1 MILNYIKY
9 TFDMGHLENKVV
21 CITGADGG
29 IGREIT
35 KKFAKEK
42 ANLILCGLAE
52 TIEFNEFIHSLRIE
66 YGIEVYPL
74 YFDLS
79 DEEAIKNGLKDIKA
93 LKLKINILINNAG
106 MPHLAILPFTKMA
119 DVRKVFQVN
128 YFAQLQ
134 ITQGL
139 LGCMAKDGE
148 SVILNAASIAG
159 IDGDM
164 GNCVYGATKASMI
177 LFTKVLAK
185 ELSSS
190 KIRVNA
196 VAPGLTDTGFALAMG
211 DKAKASMEEISL
223 MHRLA
228 TPEEI
233 ANMYYFLASKEA
245 SFINGQV
252 IRVDGGVK

>member
-1 MILNYIKY
+1 MRR
-9 TFDMGHLENKVV
+9 FENKVV

-35 KKFAKEK
+35 KKFAKGGAK
-42 ANLILCGLAE
+42 LILTSISE
-52 TIEFNEFIHSLRIE
+52 SDSFNAFILE
-66 YGIEVYPL
+66 LKNDYQVEVFPF

-79 DEEAIKNGLKDIKA
+79 DEDAIKIGLKEIKA
-93 LKLKINILINNAG
+93 LKLKINVLINNAG

-128 YFAQLQ
+128 YFAQMQ

-139 LGCMAKDGE
+139 LGIIAKDGE
-148 SVILNAASIAG
+148 SSIINAASIAG
-159 IDGDM
+159 IDGEM

-177 LFTKVLAK
+177 LLTKVLSK
-185 ELSSS
+185 ELATS

-196 VAPGLTDTGFALAMG
+196 VAPGLTQTKFADAMG
-211 DKAKASMEEISL
+211 DKAKFSMEELSV

-233 ANMYYFLASKEA
+233 ANVYYFLASEEA
-245 SFINGQV
+245 AFINGQV

>member
-1 MILNYIKY
+1 
-9 TFDMGHLENKVV
+9 MGEFTDKVV

-35 KKFAKEK
+35 KKFAAEG
-42 ANLILCGLAE
+42 ATLILTSIAE
-52 TIEFNEFIHSLRIE
+52 SDSFNQYIAELKNK
-66 YGIEVYPL
+66 YGVEIYPF
-74 YFDLS
+74 YFDLL
-79 DEEAIKNGLKDIKA
+79 DEDAIKAGIKEIKT
-93 LKLKINILINNAG
+93 LKLKLNVLINNAG
-106 MPHLAILPFTKMA
+106 MPHLAILPFTKMSDA
-119 DVRKVFQVN
+119 RKVFQVN

-139 LGCMAKDGE
+139 MGLIVKDGE
-148 SVILNAASIAG
+148 GCILNAASIAG

-164 GNCVYGATKASMI
+164 GNAVYGATKASMI
-177 LFTKVLAK
+177 LLTKVLSK
-185 ELSSS
+185 ELASA

-196 VAPGLTDTGFALAMG
+196 VAPGLTSTPFADAMG
-211 DKAKASMEEISL
+211 DKAKASMEQIST
-223 MHRLA
+223 MARLA

-233 ANMYYFLASKEA
+233 ANTYYFLASKEA

>member
-1 MILNYIKY
+1 
-9 TFDMGHLENKVV
+9 MGNFSNKVV

-35 KKFAKEK
+35 KRFA
-42 ANLILCGLAE
+42 AE
-52 TIEFNEFIHSLRIE
+52 GATLVLTSIAESDAFSAFVDELKNDYKVDVF
-66 YGIEVYPL
+66 PFF
-74 YFDLS
+74 FDLS
-79 DEEAIKNGLKDIKA
+79 DEEAIKVAIKDIKA
-93 LKLKINILINNAG
+93 LKLKINVLINNAG

-119 DVRKVFQVN
+119 DVKKVFQVN
-128 YFAQLQ
+128 YFAQMQ

-139 LGCMAKDGE
+139 LGCIAKDGE

-159 IDGDM
+159 IDGEP

-185 ELSSS
+185 ELANS

-196 VAPGLTDTGFALAMG
+196 VAPGLTSTPFADAMG
-211 DKAKASMEEISL
+211 DKAKASMEEISV
-223 MHRLA
+223 MKRLA
-228 TPEEI
+228 TPQEI
-233 ANMYYFLASKEA
+233 ANTYYFLASNEA

-252 IRVDGGVK
+252 VRVDGGVL